1 MKRPNRT
8 RTHENGRSFRRTLKT
23 TRKTGID
30 AYETAIT
37 PLAIAMTIIRAGVI
51 VPGRTPRIS
60 APSAI
65 ASIGTTI
72 SAASAAAGA
81 RTRGARASPRRQA
94 LFGAENASSGVRR
107 SRRLFVTTKSELK
120 TIAPAATIG
129 LRRP

>member
-1 MKRPNRT
+1 MKAPNRT

-23 TRKTGID
+23 TRKTGIE

-37 PLAIAMTIIRAGVI
+37 PLAIAITIISPGDI

-65 ASIGTTI
+65 ASIGTTM
-72 SAASAAAGA
+72 SAVSAAAGA
-81 RTRGARASPRRQA
+81 STRGASSSPRRQA
-94 LFGAENASSGVRR
+94 LPGGTSSSSGARR
-107 SRRLFVTTKSELK
+107 SRRLFVTTNSELK

-129 LRRP
+129 LRSP